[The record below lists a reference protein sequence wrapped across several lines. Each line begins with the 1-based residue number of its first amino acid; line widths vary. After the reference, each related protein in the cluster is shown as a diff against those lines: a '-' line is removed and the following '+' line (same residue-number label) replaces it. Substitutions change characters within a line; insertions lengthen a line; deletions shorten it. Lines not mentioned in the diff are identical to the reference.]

1 MKTILKSLLFCTFFS
16 CCIFSYNDIRDE
28 FGRTT
33 LMRFVIDS
41 QLNLD
46 IIKDDIN
53 RLWHICYEYTNITD
67 IYISLAFDPQ
77 NHCFKPICNRKIK
90 RKELSLDSDVLAYRK
105 REQDYYQLI
114 EHTIKEVRRLI
125 EQEHVAVAA
134 FDNQGHTVLNYC
146 YLPEIYAELRRCGVP
161 FQWKVWAYFNPWYAT
176 CTCAT
181 LAISVKYGYFYAQ
194 KC

>member
-1 MKTILKSLLFCTFFS
+1 MFCTFFS
-16 CCIFSYNDIRDE
+16 FYIFSYDDIRDE
-28 FGRTT
+28 LGRTT

-41 QLNLD
+41 QLNLE

-53 RLWHICYEYTNITD
+53 RLWNICYEYTNITD
-67 IYISLAFDPQ
+67 IYISLGFDAQ
-77 NHCFKPICNRKIK
+77 HYCLKPICNRKIK

-134 FDNQGHTVLNYC
+134 FDNEGRTVLNYC
-146 YLPEIYAELRRCGVP
+146 YVPEIYAELRRCGVP
-161 FQWKVWAYFNPWYAT
+161 FQWNVWAYFNPWYAT
-176 CTCAT
+176 CTCVT
-181 LAISVKYGYFYAQ
+181 LAMSARYGCLCVH
-194 KC
+194 KR